1 MANPTLLV
9 LAAGMGSRFGG
20 VKMIEPVGPGGEA
33 ILDYSIFDARKAGF
47 GRIVLVVKRENEQCI
62 KQRIGIQAER
72 RLGLEYIYQEV
83 VRIPWGYRVP
93 KGRVKPWGTAH
104 AILTAAEVIHEPF
117 GVINVNDFYGAESF
131 QALARHLQSGT
142 KEFATVGSV
151 LRNTLSDSGPVAR
164 GVCQL
169 DSKGYL
175 ERISEL
181 RNIEREGGHA
191 RNTDADG
198 NEALLTGDEIVS
210 MNMWGFTPELFP
222 ILGEEFEKFL
232 DAHGES
238 LEDECFISRTINE
251 LLLAGRVRVK
261 VLRCGDSWFGVTYR
275 DDHTRAVERLKR
287 MVETGVYPK
296 RLW

>member
-9 LAAGMGSRFGG
+9 LAAGMGTRFGSA
-20 VKMIEPVGPGGEA
+20 KMIEPVGPGGEG
-33 ILDYSIFDARKAGF
+33 ILDYSIYDARKAGF
-47 GRIVLVVKRENEQCI
+47 GRIVIVVRREIEQCI
-62 KQRIGIQAER
+62 RQRIGIQAEK

-83 VRIPWGYRVP
+83 ARIPWAYRVP
-93 KGRVKPWGTAH
+93 RGRVKPWGTTH
-104 AILTAAEVIHEPF
+104 AILTAAGVIHEPF

-131 QALARHLQSGT
+131 RALARHLQSGT
-142 KEFATVGSV
+142 KDLATVGFV

-169 DSKGYL
+169 DNKGYL
-175 ERISEL
+175 QRISEL

-191 RNTDADG
+191 RNTNEDG
-198 NEALLTGDEIVS
+198 NESMLTGDEIVS

-232 DAHGES
+232 DGHGDS
-238 LEDECFISRTINE
+238 LEDECFLSITINE
-251 LLLAGRVRVK
+251 LLLAGRVHVK

-275 DDHTRAVERLKR
+275 DDHSRAVERIRR
-287 MVETGVYPK
+287 MIETGVYPK